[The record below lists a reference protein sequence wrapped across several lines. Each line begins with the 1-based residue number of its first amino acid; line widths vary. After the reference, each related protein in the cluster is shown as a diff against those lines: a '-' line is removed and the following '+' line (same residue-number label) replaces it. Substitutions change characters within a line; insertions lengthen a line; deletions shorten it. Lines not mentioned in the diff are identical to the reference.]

1 MCLSCSL
8 RRRRN
13 EKGWASCSRSCAS
26 WWRQSM
32 ACSGALRG
40 VRTYFLAKSYHCC
53 FAAHTAR
60 RSLMLTVL
68 KNNAD
73 AVAFYTRQ
81 GFTVDGSSPSAHGE
95 EAPYE
100 ILSKAVRAP
109 SAAAPALDMD

>member
-1 MCLSCSL
+1 
-8 RRRRN
+8 
-13 EKGWASCSRSCAS
+13 
-26 WWRQSM
+26 
-32 ACSGALRG
+32 
-40 VRTYFLAKSYHCC
+40 
-53 FAAHTAR
+53 
-60 RSLMLTVL
+60 MLTVL